1 MLCYESLGNQIVI
14 RGRDENSN
22 RYEKTID
29 YKPYFYI
36 TDKKG
41 EYTSLYDDKLI
52 RIECDDQYD
61 LYAKRKKYNSTFES
75 DVPHEIRYLIDNYT
89 EIDKEPIRICFFDI
103 ETEDRDGFPDVK
115 KADKPILSIAFYD
128 NFTDK
133 YTILITSPTKSELI
147 KECEFDVDDEI
158 ITVNY
163 IECKTESQMLKTFM
177 DLINVLDFD
186 IFYAWNGGTKNWQ
199 HEGGFDYPMLF
210 NRIKRLKLPLETI
223 SPIKSIDKRSTFPN
237 GRAFLDLMKAH
248 RKLSTQE
255 LESYALDAVGDA
267 ELGIRKVYHEER
279 IGDMWE
285 HDLNKFSKYNL
296 KDVYIMVKIEQNKG
310 ITDYFDTIRRTTFCK
325 WDDLLWNSK
334 VLDTY
339 ALKYAKKLNVVLP
352 DKKRGNDTD
361 ESIQGARVLTPVVGI
376 HKGCAVVD
384 VRSLYPSAILTC
396 NMSPET
402 IIDENYAIDSNIEY
416 CKVDDICFRTD
427 IRGFIPLLI
436 EEMWDLRQTYKKE
449 RDKHSSGSELYH
461 KFDVMQ
467 TVAKMNLNSIY
478 GVLLLKVFR
487 LYSRDVGKSITYF
500 GREYNKFMEKYVIDS
515 GHKPVYGDSVTK
527 NTKIDI
533 VGKGRINIQDLF
545 TQVDYEKDGKEYC
558 NLKDVYTPTID
569 DNGKHVTK
577 NVPYVMRHKTNKQI
591 FRVNFSDG
599 KYVDVTED
607 HSLIGFRTG
616 LHHTRKGSV
625 KTKNRFIN
633 ISPLD
638 IDTVNKRGI
647 SFIGQQYFDDLEIET
662 VLPMECYRLIGYFLG
677 DGNIQKMS
685 NGGLQQF
692 IKYTIF
698 GDDVNSFIEHYLI
711 PNVNNGYIESYKISE
726 GNGNCKVIFIRGKIV
741 KYILEHFQRER
752 IKYFNFELL
761 RMLPKYKIADV
772 IRGLMDSDGTISYTE
787 KSPNPKLI
795 YYTSQKV
802 WADNMVQLLK
812 LCGVS
817 SAISIIKKEEYKG
830 IYTANYDYHHVRI
843 KSIKKYR
850 DVINFNHIRK
860 KNKLDNCKLNQ
871 RNYLFDFNYIK
882 IKSVEKIEYND
893 YVYDIEVE
901 DTHRFF
907 ANNILVSNTDSCCFK
922 LHESTFNSRIEEAEN
937 LTKKLNDISD
947 EWCKETWGSSKYN
960 KLYLEF
966 EQIYQTLIT
975 LPARDGTEAKK
986 RYFGLVYYKDGV
998 DLRNDPEM
1006 CIKGIS
1012 SKRSDTPNLLRSFQ
1026 KDIFK
1031 MVLLGREDEAKT
1043 LVKQMY
1049 FDITNNKYTPEELA
1063 IPKGMSKAI
1072 DEYDGALPI
1081 HIRGAKYFNN
1091 YCGGNIKRDKIK
1103 YIYVQPSIH
1112 PKGAPQTNVISF
1124 VDKFPSDFKPDFIT
1138 MADKLLI
1145 YQYDTL
1151 FKVMKWDIDELKG
1164 QCSLA
1169 AWM

>member
-29 YKPYFYI
+29 CKPYFYI

-361 ESIQGARVLTPVVGI
+361 ESIQGARVLTPVVGV

-384 VRSLYPSAILTC
+384 IQSMYPSAILTC

-402 IIDENYAIDSNIEY
+402 IIDEYYAKENNIKY

-427 IRGFIPLLI
+427 VRGFVPLLV
-436 EEMWDLRQTYKKE
+436 EELWDLRTSYKKE
-449 RDKHSSGSELYH
+449 RNKYSHNSEEYAR
-461 KFDVMQ
+461 FDSLQ
-467 TVAKMNLNSIY
+467 TVCKFLINSLY
-478 GVLLLKVFR
+478 GVLLLKIFR
-487 LYSRDVGKSITYF
+487 LYDRNVGKSVTFF
-500 GREYNKFMEKYVIDS
+500 GRNYNEFMEQYIIDS
-515 GHKPVYGDSVTK
+515 RHKPIYGDSVTK

-533 VGKGRINIQDLF
+533 VGKGKVDIQDLF
-545 TQVDYEKDGKEYC
+545 THVDYEKNGKEYC
-558 NLKDVYTPTID
+558 NLKDVYTPTLN
-569 DNGKHVTK
+569 DNLEYVCKK
-577 NVPYVMRHKTNKQI
+577 VPYIVRHKTNKHI
-591 FRVNFSDG
+591 YNLNISDYNINVN
-599 KYVDVTED
+599 VTED
-607 HSLIGFRTG
+607 HSLIGYDILDGNLF
-616 LHHTRKGSV
+616 KI
-625 KTKNRFIN
+625 K
-633 ISPLD
+633 PLD
-638 IDTVNKRGI
+638 AVKDST
-647 SFIGQQYFDDLEIET
+647 F
-662 VLPMECYRLIGYFLG
+662 LIRNIIN
-677 DGNIQKMS
+677 GN
-685 NGGLQQF
+685 LQF
-692 IKYTIF
+692 HSKYTI
-698 GDDVNSFIEHYLI
+698 NE
-711 PNVNNGYIESYKISE
+711 
-726 GNGNCKVIFIRGKIV
+726 
-741 KYILEHFQRER
+741 
-752 IKYFNFELL
+752 
-761 RMLPKYKIADV
+761 
-772 IRGLMDSDGTISYTE
+772 
-787 KSPNPKLI
+787 
-795 YYTSQKV
+795 
-802 WADNMVQLLK
+802 
-812 LCGVS
+812 
-817 SAISIIKKEEYKG
+817 
-830 IYTANYDYHHVRI
+830 
-843 KSIKKYR
+843 
-850 DVINFNHIRK
+850 
-860 KNKLDNCKLNQ
+860 
-871 RNYLFDFNYIK
+871 
-882 IKSVEKIEYND
+882 IEYDD

-907 ANNILVSNTDSCCFK
+907 GNGILLSNTDSICFK
-922 LHESTFNSRIEEAEN
+922 LHESTYNKRIKEAEKI
-937 LTKKLNDISD
+937 TKELNDLSD
-947 EWCKETWGSSKYN
+947 KWCIDNWGDSKYN
-960 KLYLEF
+960 HMHLEF
-966 EQIYQTLIT
+966 ESIYQSLIT

-986 RYFGLVYYKDGV
+986 RYFGLVYYKDGD
-998 DLRNDPEM
+998 DLRNDPEL

-1012 SKRSDTPNLLRSFQ
+1012 AKRSDTPNLLRSFQ

-1072 DEYDGALPI
+1072 DEYDGTLPI